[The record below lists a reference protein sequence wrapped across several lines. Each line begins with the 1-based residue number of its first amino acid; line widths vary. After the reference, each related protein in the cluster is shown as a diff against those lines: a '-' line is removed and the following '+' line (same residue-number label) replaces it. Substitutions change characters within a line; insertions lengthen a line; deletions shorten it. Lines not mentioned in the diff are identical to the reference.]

1 MKSPART
8 IDLAFDEDVSQA
20 LQLMEKDQTTEIMTL
35 IKAAKIIRKEVLG
48 AKYTFNGS
56 FQGQE
61 DITTTPR
68 KLLYFVQMLLDGPK
82 INRGNLDESQS
93 ASQSASAAA
102 ITVCE
107 IIKYNSAKCRS
118 ANLDSIPRHIRDRES
133 PLMIYIA
140 IKLWCSTRKESVVD
154 AMHQRGLC
162 ISYKRLFSISID
174 LANSVIAF
182 FKAIGAVVPP
192 QAGKGVFTVMGYDN
206 YDADPSSTTSMKS
219 STHGTA
225 LSIHQLPYQNMKV
238 LE

>member
-1 MKSPART
+1 
-8 IDLAFDEDVSQA
+8 
-20 LQLMEKDQTTEIMTL
+20 MTL
-35 IKAAKIIRKEVLG
+35 IEAAKISRKEVLG

-93 ASQSASAAA
+93 ASAAA

-107 IIKYNSAKCRS
+107 IIKYNSAKCCS
-118 ANLDSIPRHIRDRES
+118 ANLHSINHHIRDRES

-140 IKLWCSTRKESVVD
+140 MKLWCSTKKESVVD

-162 ISYKRLFSISID
+162 MSYKRLSSISID
-174 LANSVIAF
+174 LPNSVIAF

-192 QAGKGVFTVMGYDN
+192 QACKGVFTVMEDDN
-206 YDADPSSTTSMKS
+206 YDADPSCTTSMKS

-225 LSIHQLPYQNMKV
+225 LSIHQLPST
-238 LE
+238 EHEGT